1 MYVMDKQ
8 SPKVCRRGSGMPKI
22 IVISAYHNRANF
34 VDETMRGLIEQIY
47 LDFKAVVVDDGS
59 RDETYANLC
68 RHKCERIC
76 VKRQKNTG
84 FVAALSSIISSTD
97 SQYIAIHG
105 SGDYSYPNRLT
116 LQAGYLD
123 AHPAVVAVGC
133 YSEIVSLVSDYRA
146 IHRPQ
151 IEEDIHAQL
160 IRANPLG
167 HGQVMMRRSIYD
179 AVGGYRRFFIYRQD
193 LDLWFRMSEKGRLA
207 VVPHVLYRQYTLP
220 GSVSQNPTKY
230 TLGIICREFAIH
242 CASERRRGRPD
253 PLESMGPV
261 AALARPRSVRVSQ
274 QLAYAAR
281 RRAVRGFGED
291 ARYFATASIN
301 ENLTVSGIATQLI
314 VRMPGLVGLRR
325 VVVCSRKLGRRALA
339 SARLQVRFFRG
350 RQAKLQSK
358 RLGRR
363 VAGVV
368 VRSTYTPPEDSAAGG
383 GTLRRRV
390 TSEVMVTS
398 TLHAAGLTS
407 DLLFTAILARLLI
420 PADYGIVAAATV
432 FIAFC
437 KLLREV
443 GIGAAIIQLPTLTI
457 DDQRTGAS
465 LVMVISVLICAMA
478 QLVAPFFATLM
489 SLQAAEPVL
498 RALSLIIVI

>member
-1 MYVMDKQ
+1 MMGREMKPMRDFADTNVRKYVLDSRKILDLSRPSLRSFLLQ
-8 SPKVCRRGSGMPKI
+8 IANISPFK
-22 IVISAYHNRANF
+22 
-34 VDETMRGLIEQIY
+34 GLVTI
-47 LDFKAVVVDDGS
+47 
-59 RDETYANLC
+59 
-68 RHKCERIC
+68 H
-76 VKRQKNTG
+76 
-84 FVAALSSIISSTD
+84 TD
-97 SQYIAIHG
+97 
-105 SGDYSYPNRLT
+105 NRLT

-123 AHPAVVAVGC
+123 AHPAVAAVGC

-179 AVGGYRRFFIYRQD
+179 AVGGYRRFFTYRQD

-207 VVPHVLYRQYTLP
+207 VVPQILYRQYTLP
-220 GSVSQNPTKY
+220 GSVSQNRTKY

-261 AALARPRSVRVSQ
+261 AALARPRSVRASQ

-301 ENLTVSGIATQLI
+301 ENLTVSGIATQVI

-325 VVVCSRKLGRRALA
+325 VVVCSRKLGRRALV

-350 RQAKLQSK
+350 MQAKLQSK
-358 RLGRR
+358 GR
-363 VAGVV
+363 VG
-368 VRSTYTPPEDSAAGG
+368 E
-383 GTLRRRV
+383 LRG
-390 TSEVMVTS
+390 S
-398 TLHAAGLTS
+398 
-407 DLLFTAILARLLI
+407 
-420 PADYGIVAAATV
+420 
-432 FIAFC
+432 
-437 KLLREV
+437 
-443 GIGAAIIQLPTLTI
+443 
-457 DDQRTGAS
+457 
-465 LVMVISVLICAMA
+465 
-478 QLVAPFFATLM
+478 
-489 SLQAAEPVL
+489 
-498 RALSLIIVI
+498 